1 MGEKIDFEKWNDDN
15 DKMKVVILTQRNNFE
30 LLNYLYFIIHSNEY
44 RNNLKFKTC
53 KLINLKWNEI

>member
-30 LLNYLYFIIHSNEY
+30 LLNYFISLYIQMNIEII
-44 RNNLKFKTC
+44 
-53 KLINLKWNEI
+53 

>member
-30 LLNYLYFIIHSNEY
+30 LLNCFISLYIQMNIEII
-44 RNNLKFKTC
+44 
-53 KLINLKWNEI
+53 